1 MALCV
6 GYRTRDK
13 PPTFMWG
20 YLTLIL
26 ALFTPPLIGEGRRL
40 CRGEVYLN
48 WEEVYFNSKPRSCKT
63 CRQMS
68 RPDNT
73 SGPATRL
80 AEWLAQ
86 VPGTFIFC
94 DS

>member
-48 WEEVYFNSKPRSCKT
+48 WEGLLQLEAALLQDLP
-63 CRQMS
+63 
-68 RPDNT
+68 PDVA
-73 SGPATRL
+73 P
-80 AEWLAQ
+80 
-86 VPGTFIFC
+86 
-94 DS
+94 